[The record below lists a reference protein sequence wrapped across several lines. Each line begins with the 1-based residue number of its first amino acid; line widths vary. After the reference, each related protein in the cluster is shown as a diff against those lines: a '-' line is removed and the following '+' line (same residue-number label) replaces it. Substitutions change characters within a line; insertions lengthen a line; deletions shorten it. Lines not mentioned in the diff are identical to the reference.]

1 MFTKKMSFPSKIRH
15 CVKKIFKKLKLPTSG
30 GKCIF
35 AIIFYIK
42 NNSI

>member
-15 CVKKIFKKLKLPTSG
+15 CVKKIFKKLTG